1 MGKHDRWE
9 CLVDPIGIIET
20 LGIPV
25 AVALGLGYALMY
37 LIKFITKD
45 VTADMK
51 NLYQIVVKL
60 IDTNR
65 EAKDEVK
72 KTMTAVQVIKDIV
85 IKLFKKEK

>member
-1 MGKHDRWE
+1 MDI
-9 CLVDPIGIIET
+9 IGIIET

-45 VTADMK
+45 VTADIK
-51 NLYQIVVKL
+51 NLYNITVKL
-60 IDTNR
+60 IDSNR

-72 KTMTAVQVIKDIV
+72 KTMTAVSVIQDII
-85 IKLFKKEK
+85 IKLFKKEKHGNNNS